1 MTIIRTGVIVLILIS
16 TFAVHASSQTP
27 PAPAP
32 SPPGQPEPVAPP
44 QEPGPPAPV
53 PQTPA
58 PQDPAPQDP
67 APQEAAPQAV
77 PVPPPTKI
85 VPGASIA
92 GVHVGGSARALRAR
106 LGLPSG
112 VIQQGDFAAHLYGR
126 LGLVVYLRQDAV
138 AAVATTNSLF
148 RIGGSLGVG
157 LPAADARAEFGRA
170 SGQGTLGGVQTE
182 LYDDR
187 GLGFGIDRGAIVSII
202 VFRPGDMR
210 FVSTL

>member
-53 PQTPA
+53 PQT
-58 PQDPAPQDP
+58 PAPQDP

>member
-58 PQDPAPQDP
+58 PQDPAPQ
-67 APQEAAPQAV
+67 EAAPQAV

-92 GVHVGGSARALRAR
+92 GVHLGGSARALRAR